1 MPLIYVVDD
10 DLSVCRA
17 LRRLIQSAGYR
28 VETFA
33 SAGEFLDASPEG
45 RTACLVLDIHLGGMS
60 GFELQEQLAATR
72 AAIPIIFIT
81 AYDDAS
87 IRERITRS
95 GVTAYLRKPFDEGV
109 LLDAIRTAVGQADG
123 GGAGDGDSD
132 GSSCAGAKRE
142 PFPAT

>member
-1 MPLIYVVDD
+1 MPLISVVDD